1 MFHTP
6 LLFLFFCF
14 LLTGFSNK
22 INLQLCAAFFFSS
35 SSCSSTGASCPTPS
49 FSLNVSTLHIYCFPY
64 GLLINLHNTYVWH
77 ARLFFFSIHPSKYF
91 PTSYFFHSFSPSLYH
106 CIDFCFIS
114 MPHMPDLHGF
124 SYLIFYN
131 AYFYLPDILFASWS
145 WLPSLIPTPGIGLMT
160 SVSRARRGF
169 RRHLASTSTH
179 AV

>member
-22 INLQLCAAFFFSS
+22 INLQLYPTFFFFIFMFVNRSILS
-35 SSCSSTGASCPTPS
+35 NTKFFSECQYIAHLLLSVWAADKSTQHLCLACT
-49 FSLNVSTLHIYCFPY
+49 TI
-64 GLLINLHNTYVWH
+64 
-77 ARLFFFSIHPSKYF
+77 FFSIYPSKYF
-91 PTSYFFHSFSPSLYH
+91 PPSYFFHSFSPSLYH

-124 SYLIFYN
+124 PYLIFDN

-145 WLPSLIPTPGIGLMT
+145 WLASLIPTPGIGLMT

-169 RRHLASTSTH
+169 RRHPASTSTH